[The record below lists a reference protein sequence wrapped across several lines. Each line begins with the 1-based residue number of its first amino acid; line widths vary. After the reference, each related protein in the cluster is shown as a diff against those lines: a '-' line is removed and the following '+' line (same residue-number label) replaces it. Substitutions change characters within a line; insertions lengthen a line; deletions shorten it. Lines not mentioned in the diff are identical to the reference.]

1 MPEATRRR
9 NHDPIMA
16 SGAAL
21 TVRVD
26 NLTDSVAKLSSKMDH
41 AASAEDVRALS
52 LKIDKLS
59 QPIAPQYSTWL
70 AAAAFVTSIM
80 VGFFTLGISPIK
92 EAIAKNDADTRIAIE
107 KVETTAKA
115 ARSEIGTELKDMRSG
130 VVPRGEHEQRWRSLE
145 ATDTILGARIDE
157 TRKTLAELYSP
168 KDAFKEMQQQINDLR
183 AVISRLKP

>member
-1 MPEATRRR
+1 MTGTTRHSTPSTT
-9 NHDPIMA
+9 N
-16 SGAAL
+16 SAAL

-52 LKIDKLS
+52 IKIDKLS
-59 QPIAPQYSTWL
+59 QPSAPQYSTWL

-92 EAIAKNDADTRIAIE
+92 EAIAKNDAETRIAIE
-107 KVETTAKA
+107 KVEATAKA
-115 ARSEIGTELKDMRSG
+115 ARSEISAELKDMRTA
-130 VVPRGEHEQRWRSLE
+130 VVSRGEHEQRWRSLE
-145 ATDTILGARIDE
+145 NTDTVLGARIDE

-183 AVISRLKP
+183 AVISRLKQ